1 MVVARCRT
9 ALQGLITGEE
19 ARQAKSDSRAV
30 ISQQ

>member
-9 ALQGLITGEE
+9 ALQGLITGGE
-19 ARQAKSDSRAV
+19 ARQADSRAV